1 MRTRFLLALS
11 VLVAATGLLVP
22 AASAAPAPGCG
33 GYWHDEDYA
42 YYTHCGPT
50 SVLIDVDVSWGQDF
64 TRCVGPNSTTN
75 IGLWPRTTNAWYVR
89 PC

>member
-1 MRTRFLLALS
+1 MNIRAAAVAALS
-11 VLVAATGLLVP
+11 LAAMSLAVP
-22 AASAAPAPGCG
+22 SANAAPGCG
-33 GYWHDEDYA
+33 GYWNDATYA

-50 SVLIDVDVSWGQDF
+50 SVLIDVDVAWGADF

-75 IGLWPRTTNAWYVR
+75 IGLWPRTRNAWYVR